1 MYDDPRPIGGVRG
14 RLVLLATA
22 ALTFVACAEQEVPQA
37 APYGVA
43 ESAVSFATIKFTSPK
58 SHSTFKSSEP
68 VDVEVTVEVTGFAL
82 GADGQIRWFVD
93 ATSVGE
99 SAEPV
104 FTFTGV
110 PLGAHR
116 LGAWLVGVDGE
127 PLVGWFT
134 KHSVVVHVANPCDE
148 VADCTPGHACYMAAC
163 VSHGGPA
170 VCYYTHVSDKACCQS
185 DLDCSYPTWCSTT
198 GATSNKCVSCTEDA
212 HCDDGNVCTVN
223 SCGPDGK
230 CNSVKPDPTCCA
242 TNPECSDGNACTVDT
257 CDPATHTCKNYLEP
271 GTCCVTNDC
280 PPMPCA
286 FTSCSM
292 GECRYGPGPPGCC
305 TADTACADNDS
316 CTTGVCTASK
326 CSHVP
331 TPAAPNCCTLPDDC
345 PHDGDPCTQRTC
357 TQGKCAVTPLCNQGA
372 VFKESFLS
380 DGVGLEALG
389 FSLLELGQPP
399 QAGHWSIVETP
410 GGEALRFAG
419 GAIAD
424 PGHESCVVTPTYDTG
439 DSTKLQVGWT
449 SWFAHTSSAA
459 PISLRVELVTA
470 AGVSQ
475 KLWSDSPTGAS
486 GPTAH
491 RVSITPPT
499 PFLPSQQV
507 ALRFCVKT
515 ANTFGSWAW
524 FIDDVFMVPGS
535 APTFVTSGSPQVASA
550 GQKWWM
556 PVKATDPDGDPL
568 VFTVEGPSW
577 VKKSAASYSAVDGTW
592 SISLSGTPAAAHAG
606 VSTVTVRVSDGD
618 LSAAQSFNL
627 VVKYEGGILIW
638 APTGATPGAA
648 EAIRAAL
655 PKTTVKSQIQ
665 PSLAPY
671 PDLSPFDVVLATLGV
686 WPNAQSLTAGQA
698 AKLAAYLQGGGR
710 VYLEGDV
717 FAGGLPPVLAPWFPA
732 AATPGTGPI
741 SGLDGAGPLAGE
753 SWATAESP
761 LLNGLVTRLES
772 PAGVVLR
779 SAGPDPFGVAVVHE
793 GPGGGRAVAS
803 SFLFAGVQEGTS
815 KPYTLLHAW
824 LDWLASTD

>member
-1 MYDDPRPIGGVRG
+1 MCDDPRSIGGVRG
-14 RLVLLATA
+14 RLVLLATV

-43 ESAVSFATIKFTSPK
+43 ESAVSFAKVKFTSPMGTTTL
-58 SHSTFKSSEP
+58 HFDGP
-68 VDVEVTVEVTGFAL
+68 MDVKVTVEVTGLAL
-82 GADGQIRWFVD
+82 GVDGQIRWFVD
-93 ATSVGE
+93 ATPVAE
-99 SAEPV
+99 SSEPV
-104 FTFTGV
+104 FTFEAVPVGV
-110 PLGAHR
+110 HR
-116 LGAWLVGVDGE
+116 LGAWLVDMDGQL
-127 PLVGWFT
+127 LVGAGT
-134 KHSVVVHVANPCDE
+134 RASVVIQISNPCE
-148 VADCTPGHACYMAAC
+148 EKADCVPGHACYVTQC
-163 VSHGGPA
+163 VEGASGLECKYGPN
-170 VCYYTHVSDKACCQS
+170 VNPWCCQS
-185 DLDCSYPTWCSTT
+185 DFDCNFPKWCSAT
-198 GATSNKCVSCTEDA
+198 GDTANTCVSCIEDA
-212 HCDDGNVCTVN
+212 HCNDGSDCTVD
-223 SCGPDGK
+223 SCGPDGT
-230 CNSVKPDPTCCA
+230 CNNVKPDPTCCA
-242 TNPECSDGNACTVDT
+242 TNAECTDNNACTVDS
-257 CDPATHTCKNYLEP
+257 CDPETGKCKHAPPPGMCCGISDCPEIPCMTTPACNLGTCK
-271 GTCCVTNDC
+271 
-280 PPMPCA
+280 
-286 FTSCSM
+286 
-292 GECRYGPGPPGCC
+292 YGPIFGCC
-305 TADTACADNDS
+305 TANADCADDNS

-326 CSHVP
+326 CTHVP
-331 TPAAPNCCTLPDDC
+331 TPAAPNCCDVADDC
-345 PHDGDPCTQRTC
+345 PDDGDPCTQRIC
-357 TQGKCAVTPLCNQGA
+357 ASGKCAVTPLCNQGA
-372 VFKESFLS
+372 AFKESFLS

-399 QAGHWSIVETP
+399 QVGHWSIVETP

-424 PGHESCVVTPTYDTG
+424 LGHESCVVTPTYDTG

-449 SWFAHTSSAA
+449 SWFEHSSSAA
-459 PISLRVELVTA
+459 SISLRVELVTA

-475 KLWSDSPTGAS
+475 KLWSDSPTVAF

-491 RVSITPPT
+491 QVSIAPPT

-515 ANTFGSWAW
+515 ANTFGGWAW
-524 FIDDVFMVPGS
+524 FIDDVFMVPGG

-665 PSLAPY
+665 PSLALY
-671 PDLSPFDVVLATLGV
+671 PDLSPFDVVFATLGV

-732 AATPGTGPI
+732 VATPGTGPI
-741 SGLDGAGPLAGE
+741 TGLDGAGPLAGK